1 MVLDGVPLLSQ
12 GTGEGGLVLQI
23 VRFFTDEEGTT
34 SVEYG
39 LFTALFAVVIVG
51 AVINLGQSLVVGF
64 DILTAAISAAIS

>member
-12 GTGEGGLVLQI
+12 GTGEGGLVVQI

-51 AVINLGQSLVVGF
+51 AVINLGQSLLGGF

>member
-12 GTGEGGLVLQI
+12 GTGEGGLVVQI

-34 SVEYG
+34 AVEYG

-64 DILTAAISAAIS
+64 DILTAAISAAMS

>member
-1 MVLDGVPLLSQ
+1 VVLDGVPLLSQ
-12 GTGEGGLVLQI
+12 GTGEGGLVVQI

>member
-1 MVLDGVPLLSQ
+1 MVLDGVPLPSQ
-12 GTGEGGLVLQI
+12 GTGEGGLVVQI

>member
-1 MVLDGVPLLSQ
+1 MVLDGVPLPSQ
-12 GTGEGGLVLQI
+12 GTGEGGLVVQI

-39 LFTALFAVVIVG
+39 LFTALFAVVMVG
-51 AVINLGQSLVVGF
+51 AAINLGQSLVVGF